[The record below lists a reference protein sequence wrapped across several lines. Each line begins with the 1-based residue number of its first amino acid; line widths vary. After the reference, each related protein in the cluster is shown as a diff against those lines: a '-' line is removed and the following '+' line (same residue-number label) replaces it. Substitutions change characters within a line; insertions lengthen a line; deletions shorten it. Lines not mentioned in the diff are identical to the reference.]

1 MVITRGFPSLVGS
14 HDATKVGSA
23 SGDDCE
29 RGSALL
35 ENETKGGMPNSHEIL
50 IPKWRLRVPLPV
62 VRSFVATLSII
73 NLERLKK
80 SISDCP
86 SAISCEG

>member
-35 ENETKGGMPNSHEIL
+35 ENETKG
-50 IPKWRLRVPLPV
+50 
-62 VRSFVATLSII
+62 
-73 NLERLKK
+73 ERRKAAACQARMK
-80 SISDCP
+80 Y
-86 SAISCEG
+86 